1 MYGSGGV
8 YGGMVSIMP
17 YGLVWY
23 GIRERLG
30 TLDRLEAF
38 CYRLCAFRA
47 SWVIMRA
54 FDRLGRRCSIILYA
68 CMVCR

>member
-23 GIRERLG
+23 GMIWNVM
-30 TLDRLEAF
+30 
-38 CYRLCAFRA
+38 YV
-47 SWVIMRA
+47 SKH
-54 FDRLGRRCSIILYA
+54 
-68 CMVCR
+68 

>member
-23 GIRERLG
+23 GMIWNGMYVSKHQHKE
-30 TLDRLEAF
+30 D
-38 CYRLCAFRA
+38 
-47 SWVIMRA
+47 S
-54 FDRLGRRCSIILYA
+54 
-68 CMVCR
+68 

>member
-23 GIRERLG
+23 G
-30 TLDRLEAF
+30 
-38 CYRLCAFRA
+38 
-47 SWVIMRA
+47 
-54 FDRLGRRCSIILYA
+54 
-68 CMVCR
+68 MVWYDMEWYVCE